1 MRKRI
6 VLSAAV
12 GTSLVVSLFCAQLVS
27 QEDIPGK
34 KSPSITMVDPPLTVV
49 TRGKGASVD
58 LQFRIGSGFHVNSN
72 KPTQEYLIPTSLK
85 LTAPTDIVVGRI
97 TYPYGEEMAFAF
109 APDEK
114 LSVYSG
120 AFMIGV
126 VVRPLASVLPG
137 KYQFRG
143 KLKYQACDK
152 AACYPPKE
160 LPVEFEVKVVKNA
173 APARKNPAQSPH
185 VHT

>member
-1 MRKRI
+1 MRNRFTKNAAAAALLLL
-6 VLSAAV
+6 LSC
-12 GTSLVVSLFCAQLVS
+12 TQLLG
-27 QEDIPGK
+27 QDDIPGK
-34 KSPSITMVDPPLTVV
+34 RAPSITLIAPPLTVV

-72 KPTQEYLIPTSLK
+72 TPTQEYLIPTSLK
-85 LTAPTDIVVGRI
+85 INAPTDIVMGRV
-97 TYPYGEEMAFAF
+97 TYPPGEQMAFAF

-120 AFMIGV
+120 AFTIGV
-126 VVRPLASVLPG
+126 IVRPLASVLPG
-137 KYQFRG
+137 KYKFRG
-143 KLKYQACDK
+143 QLKYQACDK

-160 LPVEFEVKVVKNA
+160 LPVEFEIKVVKNA
-173 APARKNPAQSPH
+173 PPPTKNPGQSPH

>member
-1 MRKRI
+1 MRNRVAVNA
-6 VLSAAV
+6 VL
-12 GTSLVVSLFCAQLVS
+12 GLLLLPLFCAQLIS
-27 QEDIPGK
+27 QDDIPGK
-34 KSPSITMVDPPLTVV
+34 KAPSITMVEPPITVV
-49 TRGKGASVD
+49 TRGKGSSVD

-72 KPTQEYLIPTSLK
+72 TPTQEYLIPTSLK
-85 LTAPTDIVVGRI
+85 LNAPTDIVIGRI
-97 TYPYGEEMAFAF
+97 TYPAGEEMAFAF

-120 AFMIGV
+120 AFTIGV
-126 VVRPLASVLPG
+126 IVRPLASVLPS
-137 KYQFRG
+137 KYEFRG

-160 LPVEFEVKVVKNA
+160 LPVEFEIKVVK
-173 APARKNPAQSPH
+173 APPAHVKNPGQSPH

>member
-1 MRKRI
+1 MRNR
-6 VLSAAV
+6 VATSAALA
-12 GTSLVVSLFCAQLVS
+12 SLLFLSFFCAQLLS
-27 QEDIPGK
+27 QDDIPGK
-34 KSPSITMVDPPLTVV
+34 KAPSITMIEPPIAIV
-49 TRGKGASVD
+49 TRGKGSSVD

-72 KPTQEYLIPTSLK
+72 TPTQEYLIPTALK
-85 LTAPTDIVVGRI
+85 LDAPTDIVIGRI
-97 TYPYGEEMAFAF
+97 TYPAGEGMAFAF

-120 AFMIGV
+120 AFTIGV
-126 VVRPLASVLPG
+126 IVRPLASVLPG
-137 KYQFRG
+137 KYEFRG

-160 LPVEFEVKVVKNA
+160 LPVAFEIKVVK
-173 APARKNPAQSPH
+173 APPAHVKNPGQSPH

>member
-1 MRKRI
+1 MRRQ
-6 VLSAAV
+6 VAV
-12 GTSLVVSLFCAQLVS
+12 RATLGVFLLVPLLGARLHS
-27 QEDIPGK
+27 QDDIPGK
-34 KSPSITMVDPPLTVV
+34 KAPTITMVAAPLTVV
-49 TRGKGASVD
+49 TRGKGGSVD

-72 KPTQEYLIPTSLK
+72 TPTQEYLIPTGLK
-85 LTAPTDIVVGRI
+85 LNAPTDIVIGRV
-97 TYPYGEEMAFAF
+97 TYPAGEEMAFAF

-120 AFMIGV
+120 AFTIGV
-126 VVRPLASVLPG
+126 IVRPLASVLPG
-137 KYQFRG
+137 KYEFRG

-160 LPVEFEVKVVKNA
+160 LPVEFEVKVVKG
-173 APARKNPAQSPH
+173 PPPHVKNPAQSPH

>member
-1 MRKRI
+1 MRNR
-6 VLSAAV
+6 VAVSAAL
-12 GTSLVVSLFCAQLVS
+12 GTLFCLSLFCAQLVS

-34 KSPSITMVDPPLTVV
+34 KAPSITMVEAPFTVV
-49 TRGKGASVD
+49 TRGKGGSVD
-58 LQFRIGSGFHVNSN
+58 LKFRIGSGFHVNSN
-72 KPTQEYLIPTSLK
+72 TPTQEYLIPTALK
-85 LTAPTDIVVGRI
+85 LKAPTDMVVGRI
-97 TYPYGEEMAFAF
+97 TYPPGEEMAFAF

-120 AFMIGV
+120 EFTVGV
-126 VVRPLASVLPG
+126 IVRPLASVLPG
-137 KYQFRG
+137 KYEFRG

-160 LPVEFEVKVVKNA
+160 LPVAFEIKVVKA
-173 APARKNPAQSPH
+173 APPHVKNPGQSPH